1 MAEKKRSSRSRG
13 DSVLITIGIFHLVKA
28 ASMIAL
34 TLGAAHLFHKD
45 VEAHVEHWLN
55 ILRIDPDN
63 RFVGGLLTKLNLV
76 HTKELKQLTALGAF
90 YSALFLTQGIGLLL
104 CQRWA
109 EWLTVVAT
117 GLFIPLEIYEI
128 VTDFG
133 VWKLALFII
142 NSAIVAFLIYRI
154 RSKAS

>member
-1 MAEKKRSSRSRG
+1 MANTKRRSSSGG
-13 DSVLITIGIFHLVKA
+13 DSFLITIGIFHLVKA
-28 ASMIAL
+28 ASIIAL
-34 TLGAAHLFHKD
+34 TFGAAHLFHKD
-45 VEAHVEHWLN
+45 VEAEVEHWLN

-90 YSALFLTQGIGLLL
+90 YSALFLTQGVGLVL

-117 GLFIPLEIYEI
+117 SVFIPVEVYEI
-128 VTDFG
+128 VQDFG
-133 VWKLALFII
+133 VWKIGLFVFNI
-142 NSAIVAFLIYRI
+142 AIVAFLIYRI
-154 RSKAS
+154 RSKT